1 MRTSRWWIVA
11 LALHQM
17 CGRRKVT
24 EESGGTVERKK
35 FRHRNVDKGPYT
47 MDRHEKGD
55 RGRPGAGAE
64 CYGQFGPVQ
73 IILFLK
79 LANAFK

>member
-1 MRTSRWWIVA
+1 MEGDEDEQMVDRSSG
-11 LALHQM
+11 LASNVWSTK
-17 CGRRKVT
+17 KVT

-64 CYGQFGPVQ
+64 CYGQFGSRV
-73 IILFLK
+73 
-79 LANAFK
+79 